1 MKCRGGLL
9 SPPHLIRPG
18 PAPTDGVTWAF
29 LNKWLQKSLI
39 QFLLTTKELWAI
51 RLIAASVV
59 VADIHKAIVA
69 DIRQAVVAGVD
80 TDNIL
85 EEAAFAVE

>member
-1 MKCRGGLL
+1 
-9 SPPHLIRPG
+9 
-18 PAPTDGVTWAF
+18 
-29 LNKWLQKSLI
+29 
-39 QFLLTTKELWAI
+39 
-51 RLIAASVV
+51 LIAASVV